1 MIEAKLVS
9 HSKSCEEAEL
19 YIWTLTHENKYDWR
33 FPTRDECVKLTSGP
47 SPIWCDSLI
56 KSPYIEPL
64 DRFYLIA
71 VRDTDA

>member
-1 MIEAKLVS
+1 MIEAKIVS
-9 HSKSCEEAEL
+9 HSKSREEAEL
-19 YIWTLTHENKYDWR
+19 YIWTLTHENKYNWR
-33 FPTRDECVKLTSGP
+33 FPTRDECLKLSSGP
-47 SPIWCDSLI
+47 IWSDSLI